1 MANFAVSSYGEVV
14 VYATQD
20 GSVTAIQVSVD
31 GTWTPSSNP
40 SATPTAALSPM
51 PSLSALPTTPPSGS
65 PTASPSGSPTMT
77 ALIPSG
83 VTPAP
88 VSTEPIIAPSVAPLR
103 GPSTSSEHFAHAL
116 GHFAVDYQSTVGH
129 TCQTSTKQSNVHLCV
144 DCFTTFHTIEETK
157 QLQQQFPH
165 CVKPSATTVDKDSV
179 DIVNR

>member
-1 MANFAVSSYGEVV
+1 MADFAVSSYGEVV

-40 SATPTAALSPM
+40 SATPHCSTVPDAILECTSDH
-51 PSLSALPTTPPSGS
+51 SAVRFTDCFTIQF
-65 PTASPSGSPTMT
+65 TMT
-77 ALIPSG
+77 ALIPNR

-88 VSTEPIIAPSVAPLR
+88 VSTVPNIAPSVAPLR

-116 GHFAVDYQSTVGH
+116 GHFAIDYQS
-129 TCQTSTKQSNVHLCV
+129 TSTKQSNVQLCV